1 MFWFEFGI
9 CFERGGLAWFYLGR
23 IVQSLGWDF
32 LFFLKLSFFFCFFWG
47 GLNSAFSGDFFLGI
61 EWAPGFFNNVSLF
74 GLPLLNSVFLIRS
87 RVSITFF
94 HFFSFFG
101 GGRRV
106 LLVTTIFLG
115 GRFVLVQAVEYNT
128 AGFFIADGIFGG
140 WFFLLTGLHGR
151 HVVIGAGLLV
161 LNMFILIKKYFTFG
175 AIFFEIRI

>member
-1 MFWFEFGI
+1 LFREGGFGLVLFGAD
-9 CFERGGLAWFYLGR
+9 CAKLGVGFF
-23 IVQSLGWDF
+23 ILSEAF
-32 LFFLKLSFFFCFFWG
+32 LFFCFFWG
-47 GLNSAFSGDFFLGI
+47 GLNSAFSGDFFLGV